1 MNAAAFEQDITRCGD
16 HSPRALRDLTGAHAF
31 VGSRWGEALVS
42 GGELLRVLGAHPLA
56 LARAQASLS
65 LEMTR
70 IALGRSKLR
79 PGPEDRRFTDPA
91 WRDNPIFSRLLQGYL
106 AWSSTLL
113 ELVHGLRVGADQRRR
128 LLFVA
133 EHLVAAGA
141 PSNLFLTHPGFY
153 SAAARTHGLSIV
165 SGVRHLLEDVRTNR
179 GLPRQVDDSAFRI
192 GHNLATT
199 EGAVVHR
206 DEVFEL
212 IQYSPRTESV
222 DAQPVLACPPQ
233 INKYY
238 VLDLSPQNSFVR
250 YALERGQQMFV
261 ISWRNPTAA
270 QRDWDLATYV
280 RATAQAIDIVREITG
295 EQPVKLLGACAGG
308 LTAAITL
315 AWLAGRGEQ
324 SKVSCLSLF
333 VTMLDSP
340 RARRLARVADDAAV
354 AAALAR
360 SQFSGVLDGADMA
373 RTFAWLRPNELI
385 WHFVVNN
392 YVLGNQP
399 PAFDILYWNSDS
411 TRLPAALHADL
422 LSIYRNTRLRSG
434 RDFTID
440 GVDIDIGAID
450 RDVFVV
456 AGARD
461 HITPW
466 QACYRSMQ
474 MFGSNMRFVLGSA
487 GHVQSLLCPPHDG
500 LNSAMNEA
508 ADDADSAPKPDKRAN
523 ADNAC
528 FYVNDDYSLDPAA
541 WRRGARVQQGSWWPA
556 WISWCESHGGE
567 QKPAPAVY
575 GNDEYEPID
584 AAPGRYVRQI

>member
-1 MNAAAFEQDITRCGD
+1 MNAAALEQDITRTGD

-31 VGSRWGEALVS
+31 VGSRWGEALAS
-42 GGELLRVLGAHPLA
+42 GGELLRVLGSHPVA
-56 LARAQASLS
+56 LARAQAGLS
-65 LEMTR
+65 LEMAR

-79 PGPEDRRFTDPA
+79 PGPDDRRFRDSA
-91 WRDNPIFSRLLQGYL
+91 WRDNPVFSRLLQGYL
-106 AWSSTLL
+106 AWSNALL
-113 ELVHGLRVGADQRRR
+113 ELVHGLRIPADQRRR

-153 SAAARTHGLSIV
+153 SAAARTHGLSIF
-165 SGVRHLLEDVRTNR
+165 SGVRHLLEDVRRNR
-179 GLPRQVDDSAFRI
+179 GLPRQVDESAFRV
-192 GHNLATT
+192 GRNLATT
-199 EGAVVHR
+199 EGAVVYR
-206 DEVFEL
+206 DDVFEL
-212 IQYSPRTESV
+212 IQYSPRTPEV

-238 VLDLSPQNSFVR
+238 VLDLAPEKSFVR
-250 YALERGQQMFV
+250 YALERGQQVFM

-280 RATAQAIDIVREITG
+280 RATAHAIDVVREITG
-295 EQPVKLLGACAGG
+295 DQPVKLLGACAGG
-308 LTAAITL
+308 LTAAVTL
-315 AWLAGRGEQ
+315 AWLAGQGDQ

-340 RARRLARVADDAAV
+340 RARRLARVADDTAV
-354 AAALAR
+354 AAALSR

-392 YVLGNQP
+392 YVLGNPP
-399 PAFDILYWNSDS
+399 PAFDVLYWNSDS

-422 LSIYRNTRLRSG
+422 LMIYRNNRLRSG
-434 RDFTID
+434 GDFAID
-440 GVDIDIGAID
+440 GVAIDMAAID
-450 RDVFVV
+450 RDVFMV

-474 MFGSNMRFVLGSA
+474 MFRANRRFVLGSA
-487 GHVQSLLCPPHDG
+487 GHVQSLLCPPADWTPR
-500 LNSAMNEA
+500 SEKAA
-508 ADDADSAPKPDKRAN
+508 ADDVDVDVGRSAASDDAR
-523 ADNAC
+523 
-528 FYVNDDYSLDPAA
+528 FYINDDYSLDPAA
-541 WRRGARVQQGSWWPA
+541 WRRSARVQNGSWWPA
-556 WISWCESHGGE
+556 WVSWCECHGGE
-567 QKPAPAVY
+567 RRPAPAVY

-584 AAPGRYVRQI
+584 PAPGRYVRQV

>member
-153 SAAARTHGLSIV
+153 SAATRTHGLSIV

-308 LTAAITL
+308 LTAAVTL

-392 YVLGNQP
+392 YARQSAAGLRHTLLEQRFHA
-399 PAFDILYWNSDS
+399 PARSPARRSVVDLSQHAS
-411 TRLPAALHADL
+411 AQRPRLHHRRCGYRYRRHRSRCFRGRRRARSHHPLAGL
-422 LSIYRNTRLRSG
+422 LPLDANVWLEYAFCTRLR
-434 RDFTID
+434 RAR
-440 GVDIDIGAID
+440 AI
-450 RDVFVV
+450 
-456 AGARD
+456 
-461 HITPW
+461 
-466 QACYRSMQ
+466 
-474 MFGSNMRFVLGSA
+474 
-487 GHVQSLLCPPHDG
+487 
-500 LNSAMNEA
+500 A
-508 ADDADSAPKPDKRAN
+508 A
-523 ADNAC
+523 
-528 FYVNDDYSLDPAA
+528 VPAA
-541 WRRGARVQQGSWWPA
+541 RRAQ
-556 WISWCESHGGE
+556 
-567 QKPAPAVY
+567 
-575 GNDEYEPID
+575 
-584 AAPGRYVRQI
+584 